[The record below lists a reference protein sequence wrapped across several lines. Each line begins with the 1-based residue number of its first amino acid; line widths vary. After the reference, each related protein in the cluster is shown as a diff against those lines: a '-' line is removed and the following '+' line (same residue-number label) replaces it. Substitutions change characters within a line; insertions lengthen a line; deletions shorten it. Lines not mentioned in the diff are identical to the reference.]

1 MLVSLI
7 GDSIVSRTIPGKV
20 QSYMAAGKP
29 IIGAISGDTKTIV
42 KDAKCGFVSSEQD
55 VEQLAQNICEF
66 SMLSIEAQKEL
77 GKKARSY
84 YEKHFSKEQFMTQ
97 LENYLREGFS
107 S

>member
-1 MLVSLI
+1 
-7 GDSIVSRTIPGKV
+7 
-20 QSYMAAGKP
+20 MAAGKP

-42 KDAKCGFVSSEQD
+42 EEANCGYVSSEQD

-66 SMLSIEAQKEL
+66 SMLSIEEQKEL
-77 GKKARSY
+77 GKQARSY

-97 LENYLREGFS
+97 LEKYLREEFS